1 MGKKKR
7 SHPGD
12 PLADCEVVMTT
23 VACGLR
29 AGLLCS
35 ALCFVP
41 MFKKVADVIGV
52 YRWVAGLYA
61 NHYVLTQLANGESI
75 GLSAMAGTPWSAW
88 KTFFD
93 QIISA
98 LSGRENWHTAG
109 VKAFLKDHGGAL
121 YNDKDTTSPRWRL
134 PRPMPSKLT
143 ENTTLE
149 MQRVALLHIQGKAGG
164 GGFEAKRIYPYMRQW
179 LAADQ
184 LRAGPKIHPETKK
197 GIALMLKFV
206 KGEAG
211 AVATEAALL
220 AALGDEVAALAMAIA
235 SEGKAALQ
243 PYYNTPFKERTLAGV
258 LIHAR
263 RYSLW
268 AEQWAD
274 TNHVQDTDTAGV
286 RASKEARLKKWG
298 MAKITMPKV
307 FSLLPVQSL
316 GRPVVHFELTALRA
330 FFSWVSSEIGQLGNA
345 DGPFEENRYDGVK
358 DECADT
364 ARRFR
369 ALLDVGPRLQ
379 EVLAAAT
386 KVYKAHCAEHGLT
399 EDLDPLSPYSL
410 PCAGAGEDP
419 VEGAKMTL
427 QIERN
432 LALEAV
438 VAHKVRKSQLFLAL
452 VDIKHFKGK
461 NRDHWERMRLS
472 TDSVKM
478 CVTFKSTAHVKAANI
493 NALLAAG
500 YSWPEPATR
509 IDATAVDAGVYRS
522 HQWRNDLF
530 VPEGRDVEL
539 VAIDPGKRVA
549 VQAATAPLSMCGDP
563 GALATYL
570 ATTEGAFFSMDKAEW
585 EEGSGRKEGVE
596 REAAARRADPVY
608 RRWCEADDKGHEK
621 GEEQVY
627 RRWREAD
634 DRGRKKTA
642 NLRSFGTYLAGTLG
656 RAELLL
662 PRLLGHMRPV
672 HKWREARKRMSA
684 LARLADRIWVTR
696 PVDNRRRRAAAEAAA
711 AAGVLPPTQ
720 LKRIVALG
728 DGLFSGGFPKT
739 PFARELAVRGP
750 TLIVDEYFTSKK
762 CPCGHPLENMPAFA
776 AAACLGPTD
785 ASRHPRRHTGSGGP
799 APCCAML
806 PFSDKGTDR
815 DDLAC
820 MCILQCMA
828 AGLDAHPFRPNHLSS
843 PKDQD
848 GWQKRKL
855 AHMAN

>member
-1 MGKKKR
+1 MVIAK
-7 SHPGD
+7 
-12 PLADCEVVMTT
+12 EE
-23 VACGLR
+23 
-29 AGLLCS
+29 
-35 ALCFVP
+35 
-41 MFKKVADVIGV
+41 KV
-52 YRWVAGLYA
+52 
-61 NHYVLTQLANGESI
+61 
-75 GLSAMAGTPWSAW
+75 
-88 KTFFD
+88 
-93 QIISA
+93 
-98 LSGRENWHTAG
+98 
-109 VKAFLKDHGGAL
+109 
-121 YNDKDTTSPRWRL
+121 
-134 PRPMPSKLT
+134 
-143 ENTTLE
+143 
-149 MQRVALLHIQGKAGG
+149 
-164 GGFEAKRIYPYMRQW
+164 
-179 LAADQ
+179 
-184 LRAGPKIHPETKK
+184 
-197 GIALMLKFV
+197 
-206 KGEAG
+206 
-211 AVATEAALL
+211 
-220 AALGDEVAALAMAIA
+220 
-235 SEGKAALQ
+235 ALQ
-243 PYYNTPFKERTLAGV
+243 PYYGTLFKERTLAHV
-258 LIHAR
+258 FVHAR

-268 AEQWAD
+268 AERWAD
-274 TNHVQDTDTAGV
+274 TNHVQKNNTEGV
-286 RASKEARLKKWG
+286 HASKEARLKKWRT
-298 MAKITMPKV
+298 AKITLPKA
-307 FSLLPVQSL
+307 FSLLPMQRL
-316 GRPVVHFELTALRA
+316 GRPMVHFELTALHS
-330 FFSWVSSEIGQLGNA
+330 FFGWVSSEVDNLGDA
-345 DGPFEENRYDGVK
+345 DGPFEENRYEGVNN
-358 DECADT
+358 DCTDNAG
-364 ARRFR
+364 RFR
-369 ALLDVGPRLQ
+369 ALLGVGRRLQ
-379 EVLAAAT
+379 KVLAAAT
-386 KVYKAHCAEHGLT
+386 TVYKAHCAENGLT
-399 EDLDPLSPYSL
+399 EDLDPLSPRSI
-410 PCAGAGEDP
+410 PGAVAVEDP
-419 VEGAKMTL
+419 VEEANMALK
-427 QIERN
+427 IERN
-432 LALEAV
+432 MALQAVLAQKAC
-438 VAHKVRKSQLFLAL
+438 KGQIFRAL
-452 VDIKHFKGK
+452 VNIKHLKGK
-461 NRDHWERMRLS
+461 NHDHWEPMRIS
-472 TDSVKM
+472 TEGVKM

-493 NALLAAG
+493 DALPAAG
-500 YSWPEPATR
+500 YSWPEPAAR
-509 IDATAVDAGVYRS
+509 IDATAAKDGVYRS

-539 VAIDPGKRVA
+539 VAIDPGVRVA
-549 VQAATAPLSMCGDP
+549 VQAATAPLSTCGDP